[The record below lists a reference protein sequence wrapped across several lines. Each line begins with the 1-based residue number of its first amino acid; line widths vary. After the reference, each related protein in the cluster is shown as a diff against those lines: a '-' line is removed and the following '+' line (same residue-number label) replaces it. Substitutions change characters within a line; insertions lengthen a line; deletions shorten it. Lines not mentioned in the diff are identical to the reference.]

1 MHSEESSNVFGT
13 VSRMIDYNNAQALEN
28 LDWLKTQMDSYFF
41 ITMQEEAEALFN
53 LAAGLKSLDHNQ
65 KLTVAD
71 RVKTLILAR
80 LNKPGSLY
88 DTLKSLQER
97 DISYA
102 EFTHSHGV
110 VPGLDQELEVQRF
123 DFDRKDH
130 REIAGAGAVTIPV
143 EIQDSI
149 AAALQ
154 AHYPLFET
162 AEMDRLLRLLW
173 LNNEEYVRIS
183 PPKRV
188 AQILWLYQQGNHQG
202 GIYLDVE
209 EAPGVAE
216 RQETR
221 VMFAVGNPPQ
231 NDFLVQIMEVF
242 NRLELGVRRAYCLTI
257 SNGVHPYFLATFYV
271 RNRDAGTLAKGTPL
285 FDRLQKELYNSQ
297 ILSTGSHTYREFVTK
312 RLMSGEEGSLVNAFI
327 SFCHTTLAHH
337 HPDPFGFEDVQR
349 AFHSHPDIALQLT
362 KLFRTRFEPGIIG
375 RDALYAGTLAET
387 TSFIEEYNTGHRYI
401 DDIRRTIF
409 KCCIT
414 FIRNTLKTNF
424 FVPEKH
430 ALAFRLNPAYL
441 SELKPEYTADIP
453 SVIPFR
459 ITFFFGR
466 YGAGYHIG
474 FSDIARGG
482 WRTNITKSR
491 DDYVTSASTLFREV
505 YVLAHTQHFKNKD
518 IYEGGSKMV
527 VLLDA
532 AGLKDQELI
541 TQRLY
546 KLQFGFTNA
555 FLDIFVTDNGTAR
568 DPRVVDYYG
577 EDEPIELGPDENMH
591 DVMIEMIARQSLKR
605 GYILG
610 IGIMSSKRVG
620 INHKEYGVT
629 STGVVKFAEITMQEL
644 GIDIRRDPFS
654 VKFTG
659 GPNGDVAGNAM
670 RILLERCP
678 QVKIKLILDGTGA
691 IFDPE
696 GIRRSELGRV
706 LLTHDLDE
714 YDPAALHPGGFIL
727 YRRHQKTEGL
737 RELFRRV
744 VSTDSGPEEQWVTM
758 DEFHREFGN
767 LLFSVPTD
775 LFIPAGGRPETIDKD
790 NWHRFFRE
798 DGTPTTRAIIEGA
811 NSFITPEA
819 RIQMQRRGIVIMRDA
834 SANKCGVI
842 SSSYEIIGNLLLSE
856 EEFLHHK
863 ERYVADVIE
872 ILEKRA
878 GDEARLIFRRQ
889 REPGSNL
896 LYTEISD
903 AISQEINSHYARLF
917 NFFQQRP
924 QLCDQPLFRQAILSH
939 LPRLLREEPQ
949 YSRRVKN
956 LPAKYRYA
964 ILAAEI
970 ASSLVYC
977 GDREADFEEMLK
989 GHLTRN
995 FSHTPM
1001 NE

>member
-1 MHSEESSNVFGT
+1 MHSEENNNVFGT
-13 VSRMIDYNNAQALEN
+13 VSRMIDYNRVQALEN

-41 ITMQEEAEALFN
+41 ITMQGEAEALFN
-53 LAAGLKSLDHNQ
+53 LAVGLKNLDHNQ
-65 KLTVAD
+65 KLTVSD

-80 LNKPGSLY
+80 LNIPGSLY
-88 DTLKSLQER
+88 DTLKTLQER

-130 REIAGAGAVTIPV
+130 REIADAGAVTVPA
-143 EIQDSI
+143 EIRDGI

-154 AHYPLFET
+154 GSYPLFET
-162 AEMDRLLRLLW
+162 AEMDRLLNTLW
-173 LNNEEYVRIS
+173 LNNENYVRIS
-183 PPKRV
+183 PPQQV
-188 AQILWLYQQGNHQG
+188 AQILWLYQQANHQG
-202 GIYLDVE
+202 GICLDVE
-209 EAPGVAE
+209 ETHGEAE

-231 NDFLVQIMEVF
+231 RDFLVQIMEVF

-257 SNGVHPYFLATFYV
+257 SNGVHPYFLGTFYV
-271 RNRDAGTLAKGTPL
+271 RNRVAGTLAKGTPL

-297 ILSTGSHTYREFVTK
+297 ILSTASHTYREFVTK

-362 KLFRTRFEPGIIG
+362 KLFRVRFEPGITG
-375 RDALYAGTLAET
+375 RDGLYAETLAET
-387 TSFIEEYNTGHRYI
+387 TRFIEEYNTGHRYI
-401 DDIRRTIF
+401 DEIRRTIF

-430 ALAFRLNPAYL
+430 ALAFRLDPAYL

-453 SVIPFR
+453 AVIPFR

-482 WRTNITKSR
+482 WRTIMTRNR

-505 YVLAHTQHFKNKD
+505 YILAHTQHFKNKD

-527 VLLDA
+527 VVLDA

-644 GIDIRRDPFS
+644 GIDIRREPFS

-696 GIRRSELGRV
+696 GVQRVELERI
-706 LLTHDLDE
+706 LLRHDLDDF
-714 YDPAALHPGGFIL
+714 DPAALHPGGL
-727 YRRHQKTEGL
+727 HPLSPQTEDRRAPGTLQ
-737 RELFRRV
+737 
-744 VSTDSGPEEQWVTM
+744 
-758 DEFHREFGN
+758 
-767 LLFSVPTD
+767 
-775 LFIPAGGRPETIDKD
+775 AG
-790 NWHRFFRE
+790 
-798 DGTPTTRAIIEGA
+798 
-811 NSFITPEA
+811 
-819 RIQMQRRGIVIMRDA
+819 
-834 SANKCGVI
+834 
-842 SSSYEIIGNLLLSE
+842 
-856 EEFLHHK
+856 
-863 ERYVADVIE
+863 
-872 ILEKRA
+872 
-878 GDEARLIFRRQ
+878 RQ
-889 REPGSNL
+889 
-896 LYTEISD
+896 
-903 AISQEINSHYARLF
+903 Q
-917 NFFQQRP
+917 
-924 QLCDQPLFRQAILSH
+924 
-939 LPRLLREEPQ
+939 
-949 YSRRVKN
+949 
-956 LPAKYRYA
+956 
-964 ILAAEI
+964 
-970 ASSLVYC
+970 
-977 GDREADFEEMLK
+977 
-989 GHLTRN
+989 
-995 FSHTPM
+995 
-1001 NE
+1001 